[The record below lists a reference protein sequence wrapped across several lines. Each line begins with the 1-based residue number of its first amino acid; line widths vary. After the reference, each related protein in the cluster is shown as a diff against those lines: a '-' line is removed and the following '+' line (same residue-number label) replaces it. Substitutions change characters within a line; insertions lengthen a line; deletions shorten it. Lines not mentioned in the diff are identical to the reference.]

1 MPRHAVDEVED
12 GGGLPAW
19 TEKEDAL
26 FSLVPPAVRC
36 WRSGSLHPPA
46 GSVRDGPA
54 ARPRLVSI
62 LPQTVA
68 WRLKADACPGVLHK
82 LQIVCSSINLFSYTI
97 TLKIFLT
104 M

>member
-1 MPRHAVDEVED
+1 MPHHAVDEVED

-19 TEKEDAL
+19 TEKEDSL

-54 ARPRLVSI
+54 ARPRSVTTC
-62 LPQTVA
+62 PQTVVYF
-68 WRLKADACPGVLHK
+68 VLV
-82 LQIVCSSINLFSYTI
+82 LIFCSSINLVPYTI
-97 TLKIFLT
+97 SLKILFI